1 MIRVNLSGTAGNVIQ
16 SNRWYLFD
24 LIVFMVV
31 VGVGYYGVEYYID
44 AARDSIRIINAEKE
58 DIMNSV
64 RKLKSEEERYN
75 KIEAEIAQLQAKI
88 KAIEDITVS
97 VFARYQPL
105 IVLEHLQVLQP
116 DGVWYNTLN
125 ITNSSVSISGGAFD
139 NLMVA
144 SLITAVDSTK
154 LQGIDYNDIR
164 TYIYFDTNKLLKTEL
179 GRINNHPMFNFS
191 LELTFKSKATGTEG
205 SFGDKVMVND
215 TRGN

>member
-1 MIRVNLSGTAGNVIQ
+1 MIRVNLSGTANVVQ

-24 LIVFMVV
+24 LIVLLVV
-31 VGVGYYGVEYYID
+31 VGGGYYGVEYYID

-75 KIEAEIAQLQAKI
+75 KIEAEIAKLQAKI

-97 VFARYQPL
+97 VFTRYQPL

-116 DGVWYNTLN
+116 DGVWYDSLN
-125 ITNSSVSISGGAFD
+125 ITNSSVSIAGGAFD

-164 TYIYFDTNKLLKTEL
+164 TYIYFDTNKLLKTEI
-179 GRINNHPMFNFS
+179 GTINNHPMFNFS
-191 LELTFKSKATGTEG
+191 LELTFKSKATGTEAN
-205 SFGDKVMVND
+205 FIDKVAVND
-215 TRGN
+215 N